1 MKIRAIEAE
10 AFRGFCERRRFEFA
24 DADVLLLYGPNGH
37 GKTSFFD
44 AIEWALTGQIA
55 RYEEAGEKK
64 QQTPYYKNLFAQE
77 RPQVVVEFDG
87 MTVVRTAHEVN
98 KRQEITLAVHIGEE
112 TLSGDEA
119 EAFLQERLVN
129 SNWRGLVTPARG
141 LGLTHFLSQE
151 RMDRF
156 VRGVRGDDRY
166 NAISLLFGTEAF
178 LQYKEMFREAQKAL
192 EKELSDTEARLT
204 EAQKT
209 VETYRDT
216 QTLPPEE
223 IESAMRT
230 LQTFGVENGLPIEPL
245 MRRSW
250 AEFQAMVHEQYRELR
265 EQMYVL
271 DGRPEDFAT
280 AEEAAEEHQ
289 RLQRLAWDVRDLFE
303 RSEQR
308 GNFDELILFL
318 ERQELHDL
326 LETVQKLHAAK
337 KECVQ
342 RASRLDQATSELKKW
357 ELAYQETIALHNQ
370 YRSLLSEVK
379 RLAQAQPALEACPA
393 CGTDGIN
400 SQHLLAHV
408 ESEQKKIHP
417 ELPALEQALR
427 EAEQE
432 WSTCMS
438 HIRAVDELY
447 LRQAADVRSL
457 IESLDRE
464 AEAALHAAEGLRIQ
478 EQLQAIAHV
487 LSLLDLLTVSD
498 HPESIR
504 DKLAAAEEHVCALTT
519 LRDQLQADLL
529 IAKEVVQ
536 AVPVAV
542 EDLNERVMAQ
552 LFDTIQF
559 VFARINSH
567 PLFQWLDFSTNKSY
581 GSYRLLL
588 SVLTGEHEADP
599 SIIFSSA
606 QINSIA
612 LAFFL
617 AMAMQQQWSPLQV
630 IGMDDPVQSMDELN
644 VLALIDLIRQLCD
657 SDSFDKQVII
667 STHDESFYRMMQRK
681 FRFLRVGVIE
691 YYGYVK
697 RGPIVKQ
704 IPPTAPLSMP
714 ELAPKLLELQ

>member
-10 AFRGFCERRRFEFA
+10 AFRGFCERQRFEFA

-64 QQTPYYKNLFAQE
+64 KQFPYYKNLFAQE

-98 KRQEITLAVHIGEE
+98 QRQEITLAVHVGED
-112 TLSGDEA
+112 TMRGDEA

-129 SNWRGLVTPARG
+129 CNWRGLVAPAHG

-166 NAISLLFGTEAF
+166 NAISLLFGTETF
-178 LQYKEMFREAQKAL
+178 LGYKAMFREAQKAL
-192 EKELSDTEARLT
+192 EKELTDTEARLA

-209 VETYRDT
+209 METYRDT
-216 QTLPPEE
+216 KTLPAEE
-223 IESAMRT
+223 MEKAMRT
-230 LQTFGVENGLPIEPL
+230 LQAYGVENGMPIEPL

-250 AEFQAMVHEQYRELR
+250 AEFRRMVHEQYRELR
-265 EQMYVL
+265 EQVYVL
-271 DGRPEDFAT
+271 DSQPEGFAT
-280 AEEAAEEHQ
+280 AEEAEREHK
-289 RLQRLAWDVRDLFE
+289 RLKGLALNLLLLFE
-303 RSEQR
+303 ASEQQA
-308 GNFDELILFL
+308 NFDNLILFL
-318 ERQELHDL
+318 KRNNLLDL
-326 LETVQKLHAAK
+326 LKAVQQLVAAK
-337 KECVQ
+337 KECVL
-342 RASRLDQATSELKKW
+342 RASRLDQAAAELKKW
-357 ELAYQETIALHNQ
+357 ELAYQEAVTLHNQ
-370 YRSLLSEVK
+370 YRSLVK

-393 CGTDGIN
+393 CGTVGI
-400 SQHLLAHV
+400 SSRHLLAHV

-417 ELPALEQALR
+417 EFPALEQALR
-427 EAEQE
+427 DAEQK

-438 HIRAVDELY
+438 QLREADDLY
-447 LRQAADVRSL
+447 LRQAADIRTL
-457 IESLDRE
+457 IESLGRG
-464 AEAALHAAEGLRIQ
+464 AEAALHAADGLRMQ

-487 LSLLDLLTVSD
+487 LSLLDLLAVSD
-498 HPESIR
+498 HPESFR
-504 DKLAAAEEHVCALTT
+504 DKLAAAEEHVRELTA

-529 IAKEVVQ
+529 IAKEVIQ

-542 EDLNERVMAQ
+542 EDLNERMMAQ
-552 LFDTIQF
+552 LFDTIQM

-567 PLFQWLDFSTNKSY
+567 PLFRRLDFSTNKNY

-599 SIIFSSA
+599 SFIFSSA

-617 AMAMQQQWSPLQV
+617 AMAMQQQWSPLRV

-644 VLALIDLIRQLCD
+644 VLALIDLIRLLCD
-657 SDSFDKQVII
+657 SGSFDKQVII
-667 STHDESFYRMMQRK
+667 STHDASFYRMMQRK

-691 YYGYVK
+691 YGGYGK
-697 RGPIVKQ
+697 HGPTVKQ
-704 IPPTAPLSMP
+704 FPPAAPLSMP

>member
-1 MKIRAIEAE
+1 MKIQALEAE
-10 AFRGFCERRRFEFA
+10 AFRGFCERQRFEFA

-55 RYEEAGEKK
+55 RYEEAGDKKK
-64 QQTPYYKNLFAQE
+64 QAPYYKNLFAQE
-77 RPQVVVEFDG
+77 RPQVTVEFDA

-98 KRQEITLAVHIGEE
+98 KRQEITLAVRVGEE
-112 TLSGDEA
+112 TLRGAEA

-178 LQYKEMFREAQKAL
+178 LRYKAMFREAQKAL
-192 EKELSDTEARLT
+192 EKEFADTEARLA

-209 VETYRDT
+209 VATCRDT
-216 QTLPPEE
+216 PTLPTEE
-223 IESAMRT
+223 MESAMRT
-230 LQTFGVENGLPIEPL
+230 LQAFGVENGLPIEPL

-265 EQMYVL
+265 EQMYVQ
-271 DGRPEDFAT
+271 DRRTREFAT

-303 RSEQR
+303 SSEQR
-308 GNFDELILFL
+308 ANFDELIRFL
-318 ERQELHDL
+318 ERQELRDL
-326 LETVQKLHAAK
+326 LAAMQKLHAAK
-337 KECVQ
+337 RDCVL
-342 RASRLDQATSELKKW
+342 RAARLDQAASEMKKW
-357 ELAYQETIALHNQ
+357 ELAYQEAFTLHNQ
-370 YRSLLSEVK
+370 YRSLLSEVQ
-379 RLAQAQPALEACPA
+379 RFVQAQPSLNACPA
-393 CGTDGIN
+393 CGTEGIS
-400 SQHLLAHV
+400 SQHLLDHV
-408 ESEQKKIHP
+408 EAEQKKIHP
-417 ELPALEQALR
+417 ELPALELALR

-432 WSTCMS
+432 WSTCQS
-438 HIRAVDELY
+438 QTREADDLY
-447 LRQAADVRSL
+447 LRQADEVRTLIQQLHDLADS
-457 IESLDRE
+457 
-464 AEAALHAAEGLRIQ
+464 ALLAAERMRT
-478 EQLQAIAHV
+478 QAKLHTIAHI
-487 LSLLDLLTVSD
+487 LSLLDLLIVSD

-504 DKLAAAEEHVCALTT
+504 DKLAEAEEHVRELTT
-519 LRDQLQADLL
+519 LRDQLHADLL
-529 IAKEVVQ
+529 IAKEVSQ

-552 LFDTIQF
+552 LFDTIQM

-567 PLFQWLDFSTNKSY
+567 PLFRRLDFSTNKSY

-599 SIIFSSA
+599 SFIFSSA

-617 AMAMQQQWSPLQV
+617 AMAMQQQWSPLRV

-644 VLALIDLIRQLCD
+644 VLALIDLIRLLCD

-667 STHDESFYRMMQRK
+667 STHDASFYRMMQRK

-691 YYGYVK
+691 YEGYGK

-704 IPPTAPLSMP
+704 LPPTAPLSMP
-714 ELAPKLLELQ
+714 ELAPKLLELH